1 MYIFWKEVEVV
12 EIIQVIII
20 RQNQVLWFRVC
31 KECWDWDGKERVI
44 GEEWL
49 VIIVGVYFLV
59 VFEEVL
65 DLVDVVIF
73 MEKIVLY
80 FWVWWNFWDFRGVF
94 CCIGEEWL
102 VIVQDIEVYVL
113 DVYEEVLGV
122 VFIIILGFYNYCV
135 IFDFV
140 GLDGKNQLGQK
151 CVVKGEK
158 FFFFQ
163 LGEQLE

>member
-1 MYIFWKEVEVV
+1 M
-12 EIIQVIII
+12 
-20 RQNQVLWFRVC
+20 RVC

-80 FWVWWNFWDFRGVF
+80 FWVWWNFWDFWGVF

-102 VIVQDIEVYVL
+102 VMV
-113 DVYEEVLGV
+113 
-122 VFIIILGFYNYCV
+122 
-135 IFDFV
+135 
-140 GLDGKNQLGQK
+140 
-151 CVVKGEK
+151 
-158 FFFFQ
+158 
-163 LGEQLE
+163 